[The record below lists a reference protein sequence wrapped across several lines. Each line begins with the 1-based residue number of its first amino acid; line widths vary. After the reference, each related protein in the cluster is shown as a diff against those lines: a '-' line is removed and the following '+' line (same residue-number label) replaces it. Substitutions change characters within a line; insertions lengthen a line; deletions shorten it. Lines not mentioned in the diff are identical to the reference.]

1 MKLYDYVAVYIF
13 AEFISAN
20 LKILVMPGGFLVGMF
35 GCIAFYQLFEVYCYW
50 RVKWNG
56 SIQKQV

>member
-56 SIQKQV
+56 